1 MNHEF
6 QDPMDTGLLQLEREL
21 RSLTPASTPRH
32 LEDGLAAAISDSQSE
47 AAHPIDTTPRNQSAP
62 GHFPWRRMAVPAA
75 AAAAVVFAIPP
86 ASQPQP
92 KPPANPPAPARSTTA
107 ATTAPAINW
116 VPMPARREFRILN
129 DQGFLILSEATPMLE
144 YQIEQTEHRE
154 WRNPQDNSLIRM
166 TIPSQQ
172 RVLLPAAYR

>member
-21 RSLTPASTPRH
+21 RSLTPASAPRH
-32 LEDGLAAAISDSQSE
+32 LEDVLAAAISDSQSE
-47 AAHPIDTTPRNQSAP
+47 AAQAIGTTPRNQSAP

-86 ASQPQP
+86 ASQP
-92 KPPANPPAPARSTTA
+92 KSSVNSPAPARSTTA
-107 ATTAPAINW
+107 ANTAPAINW

-129 DQGFLILSEATPMLE
+129 DQGSLILSEATPMLE

>member
-1 MNHEF
+1 
-6 QDPMDTGLLQLEREL
+6 
-21 RSLTPASTPRH
+21 
-32 LEDGLAAAISDSQSE
+32 
-47 AAHPIDTTPRNQSAP
+47 
-62 GHFPWRRMAVPAA
+62 
-75 AAAAVVFAIPP
+75 
-86 ASQPQP
+86 
-92 KPPANPPAPARSTTA
+92 
-107 ATTAPAINW
+107 
-116 VPMPARREFRILN
+116 MPARREFRILN

>member
-21 RSLTPASTPRH
+21 RSLTPASPPRH
-32 LEDGLAAAISDSQSE
+32 LEDVLAAAISDSQSE
-47 AAHPIDTTPRNQSAP
+47 TAQTLDPIRRNQSAP

-86 ASQPQP
+86 ASQPRSSVNS
-92 KPPANPPAPARSTTA
+92 PPPARSTTA
-107 ATTAPAINW
+107 ANTAPAINW

-144 YQIEQTEHRE
+144 YQVEQTEHRE

>member
-1 MNHEF
+1 MNHESP
-6 QDPMDTGLLQLEREL
+6 DPMDTGLLQLEREL

-32 LEDGLAAAISDSQSE
+32 LDDVLAAALSDSPPE
-47 AAHPIDTTPRNQSAP
+47 AGHFIAPGPRNQSVP

-86 ASQPQP
+86 ASQPRN
-92 KPPANPPAPARSTTA
+92 PASPPAPARSTTA